1 MAAFFSIMKVIVV
14 KKYSDFM
21 TVEVHTFQETI
32 NWNSEQKF
40 RNFYMF
46 ECEVDRIKKKQD
58 FL

>member
-1 MAAFFSIMKVIVV
+1 MTPFFSMMKVIVV

-21 TVEVHTFQETI
+21 IVEEHTFQETI

-46 ECEVDRIKKKQD
+46 ECELLEVP
-58 FL
+58 